1 MRALSV
7 NCTPVEVIQIIKL
20 AVRYSEDKEDIVH
33 DVFELYTLDG
43 RFICRVDAHTIESKV
58 TVY

>member
-20 AVRYSEDKEDIVH
+20 AVRYKEDIVH